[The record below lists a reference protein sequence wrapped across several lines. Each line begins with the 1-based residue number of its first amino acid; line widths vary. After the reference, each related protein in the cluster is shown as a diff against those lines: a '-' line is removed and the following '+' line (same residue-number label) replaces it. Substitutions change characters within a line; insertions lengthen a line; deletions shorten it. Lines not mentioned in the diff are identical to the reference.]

1 MIEIKGL
8 VELIIVVLIMK
19 LIVGQ
24 WYPPVQKSV
33 QAIFCICIGTSIG
46 YMVNPTKEGLITGII
61 GSGFAFYG
69 DELIAAFKGVAADA
83 EDLKTINREKGSK

>member
-8 VELIIVVLIMK
+8 IELIIVVLIMK

-24 WYPPVQKSV
+24 WYPPVQKSL
-33 QAIFCICIGTSIG
+33 QAILCIGLGTSIG

-69 DELIAAFKGVAADA
+69 EELITAFKGVAEDV
-83 EDLKTINREKGSK
+83 EDLKTIKKGKDSI

>member
-8 VELIIVVLIMK
+8 IELIIVVLIMK

-24 WYPPVQKSV
+24 WYPPVQKSL
-33 QAIFCICIGTSIG
+33 QAILCIGLGTSIG
-46 YMVNPTKEGLITGII
+46 YMVTPTKEGLITGII

-69 DELIAAFKGVAADA
+69 EELITAFKGVAEDV
-83 EDLKTINREKGSK
+83 EDLKTIKKGKDSI